1 MGTRGLSGAGGELM
15 ELYEQYRPKQWAELI
30 GHEKALAKLA
40 LLRKRGLGGRKLMI
54 VGNPGTGKTTMA
66 RLIAAE
72 LSTEKVGDMEIDA
85 KDLDVPAMKEIERG
99 WQYLGW
105 GKPGRVTIINEAHGL
120 RPSVVTHLLTV
131 MERMPRHVTLIYT
144 TSSELTAKLGET
156 EQEQKMFLSRCNI
169 LSLDRQGLAQKFAQ
183 RAYEIAHKEG
193 MNGRPGNGYL
203 QLARDCGNN
212 LREMLDRI
220 EEGAMLP

>member
-1 MGTRGLSGAGGELM
+1 M
-15 ELYEQYRPKQWAELI
+15 ELYEQYRPRTWAEYV
-30 GHEKALAKLA
+30 GHEKALVKLA

-72 LSTEKVGDMEIDA
+72 LSTEKIEEMEIDA
-85 KDLDVPAMKEIERG
+85 KDLDVTAMKEIERG

-105 GKPGRVTIINEAHGL
+105 GKRGRVTIINEVHGL

-131 MERMPRHVTLIYT
+131 MERIPRHVTVIFT
-144 TSSELTAKLGET
+144 TSSELTCKLGET
-156 EQEQKMFLSRCNI
+156 EQEQEMFLSRCNI
-169 LSLDRQGLAQKFAQ
+169 LNLDRQGLAQKFAQ
-183 RAYEIAHKEG
+183 KAYEIAANEG
-193 MNGRPGNGYL
+193 MNGRPGTAYL